1 MIWGWK
7 LKYRSI
13 LKLLVPSRRWVH
25 IPTCGKGKSS
35 TRKCRLIG
43 DMLVPLCYQAFHWTN
58 VEHLAIMTNWSTSFV
73 SMLRFLWSIGLGLRQ
88 LLFSIHIVHR
98 DLIHSKDLISILSHL
113 KLILPVRRDRW
124 AIFICIEILQQLLL
138 VWLFLSFQLQ
148 CFHKQLGMSSL
159 NYVIICH
166 NNMSPTQ
173 TKHDKQHHPHQCLA
187 FGEWQGAISIERPII
202 FITRLLEDL
211 R

>member
-1 MIWGWK
+1 MGLVYSFLMFPTWTPVKKTKNNHKCGEISHTWMIWGWK

-73 SMLRFLWSIGLGLRQ
+73 SMLRFLWSIRLGLRSAT
-88 LLFSIHIVHR
+88 LFHTYCASWSDTQQR
-98 DLIHSKDLISILSHL
+98 SYLNLISLKINFTSSEGPLSYFHL
-113 KLILPVRRDRW
+113 HWNTATTSLGLIVSVVPTAMFSQATW
-124 AIFICIEILQQLLL
+124 
-138 VWLFLSFQLQ
+138 
-148 CFHKQLGMSSL
+148 H
-159 NYVIICH
+159 VITELCH
-166 NNMSPTQ
+166 NMS
-173 TKHDKQHHPHQCLA
+173 
-187 FGEWQGAISIERPII
+187 
-202 FITRLLEDL
+202 
-211 R
+211 